1 VTLNSFQDCRIRPLC
16 HFSSSASSG
25 FPDCGCKYRKLFS
38 FQPNFSAVFSK
49 KMLLF
54 FHAVNAAYA
63 QLFRRTIFQK
73 KLTTGFKAVVAHSKT
88 GSEKPAGSGR
98 AFGYRFF
105 HSVFIA
111 FLLQYSFELS
121 WV

>member
-1 VTLNSFQDCRIRPLC
+1 VPHQVSLIAAANIESF
-16 HFSSSASSG
+16 F
-25 FPDCGCKYRKLFS
+25 LFS
-38 FQPNFSAVFSK
+38 RIFQQFFRKKCFFFS
-49 KMLLF
+49 
-54 FHAVNAAYA
+54 HAVNAAYA

-111 FLLQYSFELS
+111 FLLQYSFKLS
-121 WV
+121 WFK